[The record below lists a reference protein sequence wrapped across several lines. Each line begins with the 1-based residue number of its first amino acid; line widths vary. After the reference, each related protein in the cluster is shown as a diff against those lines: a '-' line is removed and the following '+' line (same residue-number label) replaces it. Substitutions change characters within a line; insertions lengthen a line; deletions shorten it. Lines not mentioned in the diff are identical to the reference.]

1 MASRTD
7 IEHVTAMATA
17 PNQDDAFLDDFAAM
31 SAFGATDAGGVDR
44 QAATAAYGQARK
56 WLASWLGGRGFR
68 IERDRIGNLFG
79 FLELTPGAP
88 YVLVG
93 SHLDS
98 QPRGGKFDGAY
109 GVLAAAHAADRVRKR
124 YRRNGAQAV
133 LNIAVVDWFNEEGSR
148 FQPSMMG
155 SGVFTG
161 KLDLEDALSTPD
173 LAGVT
178 VGEAM
183 ASIDE
188 LGSNPVGSPSVAA
201 AAYVEIH
208 IEQGKTL
215 EKEATAIGLVTST
228 WAANKYEV
236 EVVGAQSHTGATDME
251 DRQDALYGAA
261 LVVAAVREIADSF
274 PGRLHSSCGQLTV
287 FPNSPNAVA
296 GKVQM
301 HLDLR
306 TSDDPILVEAE
317 EQLRQRCAAIEVKAN
332 VKIEKRRTHS
342 WSANYYQPEG
352 VELARR
358 TAEDL
363 GLSYMEIRTRA
374 GHDSTNMKD
383 LVPTMMLFIPSVGGI
398 SHSELEY
405 TADVD
410 LCNGVAMVTELLARI
425 TTGALGSAASRP
437 PAQR

>member
-1 MASRTD
+1 MSASP
-7 IEHVTAMATA
+7 E
-17 PNQDDAFLDDFAAM
+17 QDSAFLGDFAAM
-31 SAFGATDAGGVDR
+31 STFGATDAGGVDR
-44 QAATAAYGQARK
+44 QAASVAYGQARK
-56 WLASWLGGRGFR
+56 WFANWLQSRGFR
-68 IERDRIGNLFG
+68 VERDRIGNLFG
-79 FLELTPGAP
+79 FLDLTPGAP

-109 GVLAAAHAADRVRKR
+109 GVLAAAHAADRVRNHYQR
-124 YRRNGAQAV
+124 TGARAAV
-133 LNIAVVDWFNEEGSR
+133 NIAVVDWFNEEGSR

-155 SGVFTG
+155 SAVFTG
-161 KLDLEDALSTPD
+161 KLDLENALSTCD

-178 VGEAM
+178 VGDAM
-183 ASIDE
+183 AAIDE
-188 LGSNPVGSPSVAA
+188 LGSNPVGPQSAAA

-215 EKEATAIGLVTST
+215 EKEATALGLVTST

-261 LVVAAVREIADSF
+261 LVVAAVREIADAF
-274 PGRLHSSCGQLTV
+274 PGQLHSSCGQLTV

-296 GKVQM
+296 GKVRM

-317 EQLRQRCAAIEVKAN
+317 ELLRQRCAAIEVKAN
-332 VKIEKRRTHS
+332 IKVERRRTHS

-363 GLSYMEIRTRA
+363 GLSHMEIRTRA

-383 LVPTMMLFIPSVGGI
+383 LVPTVMLFIPSVGGI

-405 TADVD
+405 TADAD
-410 LCNGVAMVTELLARI
+410 LCNGVAMVAELLARI
-425 TTGALGSAASRP
+425 TTGELATAASSP

>member
-1 MASRTD
+1 MGLSTSQG
-7 IEHVTAMATA
+7 
-17 PNQDDAFLDDFAAM
+17 QDSAFLDDFRAM

-44 QAATAAYGQARK
+44 QAATLEYGQARK
-56 WLASWLGGRGFR
+56 WLASWLGDRGFR
-68 IERDRIGNLFG
+68 VERDRIGNLFG
-79 FLELTPGAP
+79 LLELTAGAP

-109 GVLAAAHAADRVRKR
+109 GVLAAAHAADRVRNR
-124 YRRNGAQAV
+124 YRRSGAPAAV
-133 LNIAVVDWFNEEGSR
+133 NIAVVDWFNEEGSR

-155 SGVFTG
+155 SAVFTG
-161 KLDLEDALSTPD
+161 KLGLENALSTTD

-178 VGEAM
+178 VRDAM
-183 ASIDE
+183 AGIGE
-188 LGSNPVGSPSVAA
+188 LGSNPVGSESLTA

-208 IEQGKTL
+208 IEQGKAL
-215 EKEATAIGLVTST
+215 EKEATDIGLVTST

-236 EVVGAQSHTGATDME
+236 EVLGAQSHTGATDMG

-261 LVVAAVREIADSF
+261 LVVAAVREIADLF
-274 PGRLHSSCGQLTV
+274 PGQVHSSCAQLSV

-296 GKVQM
+296 GRVHL

-306 TSDDPILVEAE
+306 TSDDPILGEAE
-317 EQLRQRCAAIEVKAN
+317 EALRQRCAAIEVKAN
-332 VKIEKRRTHS
+332 VKIEKRRSHS

-363 GLSYMEIRTRA
+363 GLSHMDIRTRA

-383 LVPTMMLFIPSVGGI
+383 LVPTVMLFVPSAGGI

-405 TADVD
+405 TADPD

-425 TTGALGSAASRP
+425 TAGELAGAARRP
-437 PAQR
+437 LPQL